1 MALQARKYS
10 CCNISKSGLTVDE
23 SRFFYALITFLNI
36 LAFVGA
42 ITHAKKEGGSLKKMV
57 MSLIRGVVMTFPKVL
72 CWVLYG
78 ILWLLPEGLFRCLPI
93 SFKWKIRLGRRYALK
108 AGLGLEQEAELG
120 VTELKDVYKRVQRKR
135 IPRYQGGAG
144 EASPL
149 SDFLGIYDML
159 LAVTEQMHYSDIMNL
174 SRVSKSMR
182 EAVLP
187 ANDIDRRVD
196 VFKRYSCLADGKTY
210 CYTCDKQICT
220 VSPAATMM
228 HCKHHLFMPDISI

>member
-10 CCNISKSGLTVDE
+10 CRNIGKDLTVCQF
-23 SRFFYALITFLNI
+23 RFFYALIDLLNL
-36 LAFVGA
+36 LAFIGA
-42 ITHAKKEGGSLKKMV
+42 IIHAKKEGESLRKMV
-57 MSLIRGVVMTFPKVL
+57 MSLIRGVVMTFPKAL
-72 CWVLYG
+72 CWILYG

-93 SFKWKIRLGRRYALK
+93 SFKSKVRLGRRYALK

-159 LAVTEQMHYSDIMNL
+159 LAVTEQIHYSDIMNL

-220 VSPAATMM
+220 VSPAATMI
-228 HCKHHLFMPDISI
+228 HCKHHLFAPDIFI